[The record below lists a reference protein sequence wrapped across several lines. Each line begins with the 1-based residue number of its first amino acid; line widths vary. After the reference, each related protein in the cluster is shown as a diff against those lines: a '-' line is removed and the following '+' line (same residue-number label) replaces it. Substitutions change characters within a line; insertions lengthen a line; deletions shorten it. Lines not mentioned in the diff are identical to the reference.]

1 MQPNFCDENMDNEL
15 VLLNHKSIY
24 LQNCLYYRIEVVNVL
39 QLGAV
44 YDIVKNFTADYDKP
58 LIFDK
63 VLKNLLIVLLL
74 YLLMLI

>member
-1 MQPNFCDENMDNEL
+1 MQPYFCDEIKDNKL

-63 VLKNLLIVLLL
+63 VLMNLLILL